1 MYSYNRT
8 SSDTGR
14 VSKALSEVLRALP
27 QFHDMA
33 TKLRQDAKT
42 YLDAAESFS
51 SHDQEAMKGLA
62 DEVVIG
68 RVGEMVKHLAALEKE
83 LEVLQRINP
92 HEDR

>member
-1 MYSYNRT
+1 
-8 SSDTGR
+8 
-14 VSKALSEVLRALP
+14 
-27 QFHDMA
+27 
-33 TKLRQDAKT
+33 
-42 YLDAAESFS
+42 
-51 SHDQEAMKGLA
+51 MKGLA